1 MNFNLKLLLVAFGVV
16 MLTLGVQVAKI
27 VSKQDLRIPTEE
39 DMSIVRIIRP
49 VPGGGVI
56 YCSGTVI
63 SDKLILTAAHCMTP
77 TMFDFAPPTITIHTS
92 ADVDIGIT
100 AQILSY
106 SQNSDLA
113 LLGGDF
119 HTLDHRNTVS
129 GAAAINK
136 AFKEQEIL
144 ICGYPHNGRFTCS
157 KVKRPTNAN
166 FKFSATG
173 WAYPGMSGGPVVDLS
188 TGKVIAVISA
198 VDGDQVI
205 LSPLVEL
212 SKDLGINVP
221 D

>member
-1 MNFNLKLLLVAFGVV
+1 MNYKLLLVTFGAV

-27 VSKQDLRIPTEE
+27 VSKQDFRIPTEE
-39 DMSIVRIIRP
+39 DTSVVRLIRP
-49 VPGGGVI
+49 VPGGGII

-77 TMFDFAPPTITIHTS
+77 TMLDFAPPTITIHTS
-92 ADVDIGIT
+92 ADVDIGVT

-106 SQNSDLA
+106 DQNSDLA

-119 HTLDHRNTVS
+119 KALDRRSTVS

-144 ICGYPHNGRFTCS
+144 ICGYPHNGRFSCS
-157 KVKRPTNAN
+157 RLKRLTNAN
-166 FKFSATG
+166 FKFSGTG

-188 TGKVIAVISA
+188 TGKIIAVISA

-205 LSPLVEL
+205 VSPLIEL
-212 SKDLGINVP
+212 SKDLGVNVP